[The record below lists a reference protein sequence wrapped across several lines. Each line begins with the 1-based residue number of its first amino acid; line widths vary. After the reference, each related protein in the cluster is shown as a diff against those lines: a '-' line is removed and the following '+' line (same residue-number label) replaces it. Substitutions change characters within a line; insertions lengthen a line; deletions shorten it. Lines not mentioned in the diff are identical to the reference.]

1 MPIKTVAIKST
12 PNGSRLFAEDIH
24 TAYHL
29 DMPIAEEDL
38 RNLIVAAAKADDL
51 HPRAELMGV
60 LADRTENGVRVR
72 NVANTSHFDIPWQFI
87 VRGIE

>member
-1 MPIKTVAIKST
+1 MPIKTVAIKPT
-12 PNGSRLFAEDIH
+12 PHGSRIVAEDIH

-29 DMPIAEEDL
+29 DLPIAEVDL

-72 NVANTSHFDIPWQFI
+72 NVVNTSHFDIPWQFI